1 MKCPKCNKKAKASA
15 TKFIEYS
22 HAQRRIRTC
31 ECGFKFITYERIE
44 VDKQDFGQ
52 HSKEKK
58 KEYYRKVLKEL
69 IDDLE
74 GRTYLEKGKRL
85 YYLGGGINPIIKK
98 LNKKMLLL
106 IGLLITLGVVGV
118 LILMRI
124 YNPPLIYFSFL
135 AVLLSFLNI
144 YCFNFLS
151 KS

>member
-44 VDKQDFGQ
+44 IDKQDLGQ
-52 HSKEKK
+52 HSKQKK

-74 GRTYLEKGKRL
+74 GRTYLEKEKDST
-85 YYLGGGINPIIKK
+85 IWE
-98 LNKKMLLL
+98 
-106 IGLLITLGVVGV
+106 GV
-118 LILMRI
+118 
-124 YNPPLIYFSFL
+124 
-135 AVLLSFLNI
+135 
-144 YCFNFLS
+144 
-151 KS
+151 

>member
-44 VDKQDFGQ
+44 VDKQDLGQ
-52 HSKEKK
+52 HSKQKK

-74 GRTYLEKGKRL
+74 GRTYLEKDKDST
-85 YYLGGGINPIIKK
+85 IWE
-98 LNKKMLLL
+98 
-106 IGLLITLGVVGV
+106 GV
-118 LILMRI
+118 
-124 YNPPLIYFSFL
+124 
-135 AVLLSFLNI
+135 
-144 YCFNFLS
+144 
-151 KS
+151 

>member
-44 VDKQDFGQ
+44 EDKQDFGQ

-58 KEYYRKVLKEL
+58 KEYYRKVLLEL

-74 GRTYLEKGKRL
+74 GRTYLETRKSPT
-85 YYLGGGINPIIKK
+85 IWE
-98 LNKKMLLL
+98 
-106 IGLLITLGVVGV
+106 GV
-118 LILMRI
+118 
-124 YNPPLIYFSFL
+124 
-135 AVLLSFLNI
+135 
-144 YCFNFLS
+144 
-151 KS
+151 